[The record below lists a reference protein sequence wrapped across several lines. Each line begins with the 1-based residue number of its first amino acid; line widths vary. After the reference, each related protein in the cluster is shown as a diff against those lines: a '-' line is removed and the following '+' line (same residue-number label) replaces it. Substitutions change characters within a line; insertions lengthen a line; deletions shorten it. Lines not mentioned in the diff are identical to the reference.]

1 MAEQARFGRSC
12 GIPNALVQ
20 SNGDVVRLAPGM
32 PKIIGRERIGRLVL
46 DGDVIL
52 PADGSTINERRRI
65 AQYGVIS
72 VALAINAARRLAADP
87 EIRLQGIPVEE
98 DREAFIREAEGVI
111 EEAVDQGEAND
122 DKLRE
127 ALRLAV
133 RRCAT
138 QWTGKKPV
146 VDIMLLQVG

>member
-1 MAEQARFGRSC
+1 
-12 GIPNALVQ
+12 V
-20 SNGDVVRLAPGM
+20 
-32 PKIIGRERIGRLVL
+32 
-46 DGDVIL
+46 
-52 PADGSTINERRRI
+52 
-65 AQYGVIS
+65 
-72 VALAINAARRLAADP
+72 NAAGKLAADP

-98 DREAFIREAEGVI
+98 DREAFMREAEDAI
-111 EEAVDQGEAND
+111 EDAVNQGESSD

-146 VDIMLLQVG
+146 VDIMLLRVG

>member
-1 MAEQARFGRSC
+1 
-12 GIPNALVQ
+12 
-20 SNGDVVRLAPGM
+20 
-32 PKIIGRERIGRLVL
+32 
-46 DGDVIL
+46 
-52 PADGSTINERRRI
+52 
-65 AQYGVIS
+65 VIS
-72 VALAINAARRLAADP
+72 VAVAINAARRLAADP

-98 DREAFIREAEGVI
+98 DREAFIREAEEVI
-111 EEAVDQGEAND
+111 EEAVNQGEAND

>member
-1 MAEQARFGRSC
+1 MAEQARFGREC

-20 SNGDVVRLAPGM
+20 SNGDVVRLAPGT
-32 PKIIGRERIGRLVL
+32 PKIIGRERTGRLVL

-65 AQYGVIS
+65 ALNGVIS
-72 VALAINAARRLAADP
+72 VAVAVDAGGTLAADP

-98 DREAFIREAEGVI
+98 DRDAFISETEAAIEG
-111 EEAVDQGEAND
+111 AVLSGAPND

-138 QWTGKKPV
+138 QWTGKKPIV
-146 VDIMLLQVG
+146 EIMLLRVG